1 MIYGYARVSDKDQ
14 NLDTQLDQLQ
24 RAGVDEIVQEKVIGV
39 AKKKN
44 VLDALIERMEPG
56 DTLVVTRMD
65 RFGRNALQMLQLV
78 EEFQERDINF
88 VVLDLNID
96 TRTPTGKFILTVM
109 AGFSELDRAYIKEKQ
124 RNGVELAKQAG
135 KYTGRV
141 KKYTDKHAGLNE
153 AIEMY
158 KRGDTV
164 SYICDVTKIGRSSL
178 YRELAAR
185 GIER

>member
-14 NLDTQLDQLQ
+14 NLDTQLDQLN

-44 VLDALIERMEPG
+44 VLDALIERMMPG

-135 KYTGRV
+135 KYAGRV
-141 KKYTDKHAGLNE
+141 KKYTEAHDGLSE
-153 AIEMY
+153 AIAMY

-164 SYICDVTKIGRSSL
+164 KYICSVTKIGRSSL